1 MPVSSSRRR
10 MPICETA
17 SIMLLSAG
25 VSGKTMWRS
34 SGSTAPKIDGP
45 SSTPARSWPKIA
57 GWPMRAMPSP
67 ISRPKNSSRISS
79 AAKIAVV
86 WSAATPVSAC
96 GHRLLI

>member
-1 MPVSSSRRR
+1 MPVSSSRSRI
-10 MPICETA
+10 PICETA

-25 VSGKTMWRS
+25 VSGKTRCRN
-34 SGSTAPKIDGP
+34 SGSTAPKIEGP

-96 GHRLLI
+96 GNRFLI